1 MRVLVIGAGYVGL
14 SMGVVLAKAHDVTLL
29 DINEE
34 RVKQIN
40 QAICPIHEVQM
51 PELLKDAIKN
61 GKLRAV
67 TDREKVT
74 DQEIIF
80 ICTGT
85 PSLPDGSVD
94 MRQVQ
99 SAADYIFSNA
109 KDVFSKYTVIVIKST
124 VPPGT
129 TRKYIL
135 DRIKK
140 EGFSDS
146 VAASFNPEF
155 LREGTAVVDALNPD
169 RIIVGVN
176 TDRGSEMMKNLYQE
190 CLGDKASNYLS
201 MSLESAELA
210 KYANNSFLA
219 TKISFSNE
227 IANICESVPGVDFD
241 SVMKGV
247 GADHRI
253 NPAMFGA
260 GAGYGGS
267 CLPKD
272 VSGLTHFAERLHV
285 DTPILRAIQDV
296 NLQRAEHIV
305 NMLIEEIG
313 ELKGKEI
320 GVLGIAFKPD
330 TDDIR
335 NSPGLRVIEVLI
347 KKGAKVTAHDPLLAK
362 INLEKNQYKCKFT
375 DDLADCLQASS
386 GCIIM
391 TEWKDYV
398 DLSLEELSSMMK
410 DKVIIDGRRAFVKAN
425 VPKDVNYRTIG
436 RPRNEVT

>member
-1 MRVLVIGAGYVGL
+1 M
-14 SMGVVLAKAHDVTLL
+14 
-29 DINEE
+29 
-34 RVKQIN
+34 
-40 QAICPIHEVQM
+40 
-51 PELLKDAIKN
+51 
-61 GKLRAV
+61 
-67 TDREKVT
+67 T

-227 IANICESVPGVDFD
+227 IANICESIPGVDFD

-398 DLSLEELSSMMK
+398 DLGLEGLSSMMK
-410 DKVIIDGRRAFVKAN
+410 GKVIIDGRRAFVKAN